1 MMRVSPLSG
10 FHYSTDPFWFCW
22 AQNTYNFVHGPTSR
36 GVLTQW
42 TPGSYWQSRV
52 DKCCS
57 QHVLHLQ
64 GTRAWQQLVTNNSF
78 HNSAEQSRVFDFF
91 FSDVSTASRDVSR
104 QVNISC
110 TPISLSFKDIL
121 FFLPYFLN
129 SLFFTITSHIRVYFW
144 LLILLSLLW
153 LRFRFLVLM
162 WSILFVYVFF
172 HMYVP
177 KLSLGLLPPFAP
189 FFPV

>member
-91 FSDVSTASRDVSR
+91 FFWCEYGVEGCVQTGEH
-104 QVNISC
+104 
-110 TPISLSFKDIL
+110 
-121 FFLPYFLN
+121 FLHTH
-129 SLFFTITSHIRVYFW
+129 FTQFQRY
-144 LLILLSLLW
+144 
-153 LRFRFLVLM
+153 
-162 WSILFVYVFF
+162 
-172 HMYVP
+172 
-177 KLSLGLLPPFAP
+177 P
-189 FFPV
+189 FFPSLLPWFLVFYDYISHTSLFLVTYFVIIVVITVPFSCSNVINTFCVCLFSYVCS